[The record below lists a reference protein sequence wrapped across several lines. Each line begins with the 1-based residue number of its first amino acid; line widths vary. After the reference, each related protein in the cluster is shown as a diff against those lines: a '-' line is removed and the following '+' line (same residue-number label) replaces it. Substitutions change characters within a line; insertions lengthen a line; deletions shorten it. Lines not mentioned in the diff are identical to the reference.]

1 MRGTD
6 SGPAR
11 LEDAS
16 NSQEQ
21 RTDRVPCLHFTQGT
35 EDYARIERTP
45 GFQSVILRKQRGT
58 AVCRPSKNFLSHRPF
73 TGGSFFSCMIK
84 RFFHSQITASGLTAG
99 RIQRSMLYVQRKFS
113 ASPMPLFVGMENEAK
128 QDTCFHV
135 SCSDEYLS

>member
-73 TGGSFFSCMIK
+73 TGGSFFSCMME
-84 RFFHSQITASGLTAG
+84 AG
-99 RIQRSMLYVQRKFS
+99 RQVADQALFS
-113 ASPMPLFVGMENEAK
+113 FANNRLRADCW
-128 QDTCFHV
+128 QDTAIHALRTKKVFCISNAV
-135 SCSDEYLS
+135 ICGNGK